1 MKKLFNASL
10 VCMGEMVMEPQ
21 YEKVGRIAHFYT
33 KPSVAVVELSAAL
46 SKGDKIVIRGS
57 TTNIEQTVDSME
69 IEHKQIPT
77 AQAGQS
83 IGMKVSGRVREND
96 IVYKVKTIA

>member
-1 MKKLFNASL
+1 
-10 VCMGEMVMEPQ
+10 MEPQ

-57 TTNIEQTVDSME
+57 TTNIEQAVDSME

-83 IGMKVSGRVREND
+83 IGMKVPGRVREND
-96 IVYKVKTIA
+96 IVYKVKPTA